1 MVFQDSAKISSM
13 VSLNHRLMMI
23 SMDQPWHGQQQLQD
37 QNQTDLLPL
46 HLHSKE

>member
-1 MVFQDSAKISSM
+1 
-13 VSLNHRLMMI
+13 MI

-46 HLHSKE
+46 HLHSKEWVHAEGRRAALFQAIILGL